1 MSERLS
7 GLYKELAEKVKD
19 NKLSDTLVY
28 KPELI
33 ETMQLIRAEVEKLQ
47 SEDLKQLPN
56 EASNMQQMQ
65 NKVHNG

>member
-7 GLYKELAEKVKD
+7 GLYKELAEKVKG

-47 SEDLKQLPN
+47 SQDLKQLPN